1 MAKLEDLTVPVLRK
15 LIRAY
20 NLHTVIRGYS
30 TMNKTDL
37 INNIKKHFGIIDDT
51 LQPRLHSAFKV
62 NEQLNFKSKPKEKK
76 QQIKVIEKP
85 TKKEQEQLQKY
96 ENKVKEDK
104 SKEKAKEAKQKE
116 KADELY
122 KQVDKLIQQNENIL
136 RKEKKHDLILE
147 AMKSLKTEKQFIT
160 NPERAIENL
169 QLIEKAIEELKKQNE
184 KKEAEEIKPTKKKQI
199 KYKKEPVKQQVK
211 EIEPSTFEEEKQ
223 KAIETLDTIK
233 LIARGDN
240 DDGGVD
246 LVNSMIKDLNKPLEK
261 MDLNTN
267 LHRLNKH
274 LQYARNTYPMN
285 ILHAFESSVKAYNQ
299 VIKPL
304 QKRSAE
310 YLLNRKIPEN
320 TEDEEDDIE
329 NIYNY
334 LKNRGFS
341 YKYYT
346 RFDDD
351 AKIYIKGTN
360 LFKSIYNNQ
369 IEKGKHYSFSSL
381 YNNFIRPLL
390 ENYDKTVEKAERQ
403 IVLQKLEEEKV
414 KSEEDDIENIVYL
427 DEIAPEPIKHKT
439 RGHRKR
445 ELPKKKNNEKV
456 KSEEAPKSILYELE
470 DEMGGNE
477 KLSKSAKDIGFI
489 KCPPRNYIMKKN
501 DEFIKIVDE
510 IINTLNKS
518 AYKYA
523 YQAKQKY
530 KTNLD
535 KFFKEYYNDLLK
547 NKYISDPS
555 VKIYTI
561 CSQLGDI
568 LPDHIR
574 ALTTEGANF
583 YPTPFICLD
592 KFTDRIEQA
601 INIFEGTAGLGH
613 ILNGIRKIRSKSN
626 NDDKDNYILKA
637 NEYDKIFCSIL
648 SLMNPDCDI
657 IQGDYLELKINQIKP
672 FDLMILNPPFTKG
685 TNKNFYFEF
694 LFKSL
699 KLSKKR

>member
-51 LQPRLHSAFKV
+51 LQPRLHSTFKV

-136 RKEKKHDLILE
+136 RKEDKHDLILE

-184 KKEAEEIKPTKKKQI
+184 KKEAEEIKPTKQNI
-199 KYKKEPVKQQVK
+199 VYLDEIAPEPVKHKTFGHRKRKLPKKKNNEIVK
-211 EIEPSTFEEEKQ
+211 SEEAQ
-223 KAIETLDTIK
+223 KS
-233 LIARGDN
+233 
-240 DDGGVD
+240 D
-246 LVNSMIKDLNKPLEK
+246 L
-261 MDLNTN
+261 
-267 LHRLNKH
+267 
-274 LQYARNTYPMN
+274 
-285 ILHAFESSVKAYNQ
+285 
-299 VIKPL
+299 
-304 QKRSAE
+304 
-310 YLLNRKIPEN
+310 
-320 TEDEEDDIE
+320 EDDIE

-346 RFDDD
+346 GFDVD
-351 AKIYIKGTN
+351 AKIYIKETN

-369 IEKGKHYSFSSL
+369 IEKGRHYSFSSL
-381 YNNFIRPLL
+381 YNNFIIPLL
-390 ENYDKTVEKAERQ
+390 ENYDKTVKKAERQ
-403 IVLQKLEEEKV
+403 IVLQKLEEEK
-414 KSEEDDIENIVYL
+414 SQ
-427 DEIAPEPIKHKT
+427 
-439 RGHRKR
+439 
-445 ELPKKKNNEKV
+445 KKNNEKV
-456 KSEEAPKSILYELE
+456 KSEEAPKSIIYELE
-470 DEMGGNE
+470 DEIGGNE

-583 YPTPFICLD
+583 YPTPFVCLD

-601 INIFEGTAGLGH
+601 FNIFEGTAGLGH

-699 KLSKKR
+699 KLSNQRKDNIKEYGNSIYLSELIFISPPIYNEKDNDIFYSNQIQEYMPKKLLNEMEKKYGSLDDECAFQQGDLMGHCSEFMATKFKASMYLLTI